1 METVVTSELGAADK
15 NQVTGDKHSF
25 NKNKIPACNRLIS

>member
-15 NQVTGDKHSF
+15 NQVTGDKHSI
-25 NKNKIPACNRLIS
+25 NKKYNTGM